1 LDEYYT
7 LDEYLDEETVDEVEK
22 ESIEQSIRES
32 PEHVSELHG
41 CKYCGLKGR
50 GRYTL
55 HAGSIFLYVKDGKLK
70 ALADIDHVFH
80 KCREGLRENIK
91 FLMKM
96 LYEFRS
102 RGYDAVAVC
111 KDFDD
116 DLYIYVRGEVGE
128 DTVKYNGL
136 DVKIVDSG
144 IEEFEEMNYYM
155 DRVDGIIVCEAFDHL
170 LEYAK
175 KKVER

>member
-1 LDEYYT
+1 MK
-7 LDEYLDEETVDEVEK
+7 V
-22 ESIEQSIRES
+22 
-32 PEHVSELHG
+32 
-41 CKYCGLKGR
+41 
-50 GRYTL
+50 
-55 HAGSIFLYVKDGKLK
+55 
-70 ALADIDHVFH
+70 LADIDYAYHR
-80 KCREGLRENIK
+80 CRSGLRENMK

-116 DLYIYVRGEVGE
+116 DLYIYVRGEAGE
-128 DTVKYNGL
+128 DTVKYYGL
-136 DVKIVDSG
+136 DVKVVDSG
-144 IEEFEEMNYYM
+144 MEEFEEMNYYM
-155 DRVDGIIVCEAFDHL
+155 DRVDGIIVCEAFNQL